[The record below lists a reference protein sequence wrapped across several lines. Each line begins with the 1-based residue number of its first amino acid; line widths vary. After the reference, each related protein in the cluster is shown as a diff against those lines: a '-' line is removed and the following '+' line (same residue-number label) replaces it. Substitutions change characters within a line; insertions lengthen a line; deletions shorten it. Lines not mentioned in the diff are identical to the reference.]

1 MIPHSRRSFLTQ
13 LAAAGVVAPTWLL
26 PTAQAAASAAV
37 APDVSGFS
45 EARAAGARVQATF
58 PLRSGEAAVLAAD
71 ENFWREV
78 QSSWAVDRSILNLEN
93 GGIQPSTALV
103 NHAFIEAW
111 KQGHEA
117 PAY

>member
-26 PTAQAAASAAV
+26 PAAQAAATVAV
-37 APDVSGFS
+37 APDIAGFAA
-45 EARAAGARVQATF
+45 ARAAGARVLTTMPQ
-58 PLRSGEAAVLAAD
+58 RSGEAAVLAAD
-71 ENFWREV
+71 EGFWRDV
-78 QSSWAVDRSILNLEN
+78 QASWAVDRSILNLEN

-111 KQGHEA
+111 Q
-117 PAY
+117 